1 MGMGSR
7 YTPVTMWV
15 LGAYQVATGI
25 EPSACEQ

>member
-1 MGMGSR
+1 MGMGSI

-15 LGAYQVATGI
+15 LGTCQVTTGI